1 MINFLVARDEKYNIL
16 GSPKIVHG
24 EGFESYASKS
34 VPHEVSGNPSILI
47 LETIKTLTARLATTP
62 T

>member
-1 MINFLVARDEKYNIL
+1 MYFLVARHENHNIM

-34 VPHEVSGNPSILI
+34 VPHEVS
-47 LETIKTLTARLATTP
+47 E
-62 T
+62 

>member
-1 MINFLVARDEKYNIL
+1 MMYFIVARHENYNIL

-34 VPHEVSGNPSILI
+34 VPHEVSEGSFLI
-47 LETIKTLTARLATTP
+47 TTITP
-62 T
+62 LY

>member
-1 MINFLVARDEKYNIL
+1 MISNFLVERDEKYNIL

-34 VPHEVSGNPSILI
+34 VPHEVRGSQSV
-47 LETIKTLTARLATTP
+47 
-62 T
+62 